1 MKAISVDGTVSGLG
15 RPLGNVR
22 KLLVT
27 TPTIL
32 VKQDETDGNGGYP
45 VVLTRPTACDPGGD
59 GFAGRLSLI
68 ALECVF

>member
-1 MKAISVDGTVSGLG
+1 VKAISADGTVSGLG
-15 RPLGNVR
+15 RPLGNLR
-22 KLLVT
+22 ELLVT

-32 VKQDETDGNGGYP
+32 VKQDETDGNGGHS
-45 VVLTRPTACDPGGD
+45 VVLTRPTACDPGDD

>member
-1 MKAISVDGTVSGLG
+1 VKAISADGTVSGLG

-27 TPTIL
+27 APRIL

-45 VVLTRPTACDPGGD
+45 VVLTPRV
-59 GFAGRLSLI
+59 RLRG
-68 ALECVF
+68 